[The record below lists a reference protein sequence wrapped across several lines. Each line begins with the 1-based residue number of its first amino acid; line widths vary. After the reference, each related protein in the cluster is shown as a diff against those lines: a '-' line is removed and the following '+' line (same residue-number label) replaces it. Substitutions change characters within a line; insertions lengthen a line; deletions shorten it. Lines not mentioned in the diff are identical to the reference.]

1 MVLKP
6 GAVKLPR
13 GFAIL
18 VVVSERLLGSGLGQS
33 DSPKPVG
40 PVVREEPRWE
50 AYGPVSRPRAQP
62 HGLLSRSIRLW
73 PSVARRRS
81 GRDCPTPFRDSSVLD
96 LGSRAGHAVR
106 RAADVFAE

>member
-6 GAVKLPR
+6 GAVMLPR

-40 PVVREEPRWE
+40 PAVREEPRWD
-50 AYGPVSRPRAQP
+50 AYGPASRPRAQP
-62 HGLLSRSIRLW
+62 IDGVRVTEDPRLRFSADSALQGVQRGVPQAVDLPRHGR
-73 PSVARRRS
+73 
-81 GRDCPTPFRDSSVLD
+81 
-96 LGSRAGHAVR
+96 
-106 RAADVFAE
+106 E

>member
-6 GAVKLPR
+6 GAVMLPR

-33 DSPKPVG
+33 DSPKPVD

-50 AYGPVSRPRAQP
+50 AYGPVSKPRAQP

-73 PSVARRRS
+73 PSEAHRTISLDCATAFEDRLKLNLRS
-81 GRDCPTPFRDSSVLD
+81 RTV
-96 LGSRAGHAVR
+96 
-106 RAADVFAE
+106 